1 MGFSMLNESQI
12 AAYQTDGAL
21 LIEGVFSTPEVAVLR
36 AAAERVSAEKR
47 PNVTPEFTGSTA
59 RMVHGAHS
67 YDDTFREL
75 CRHPRLIGPAAQLIG
90 SGLYVHQSRLNFNAG
105 LGTGGFDWH
114 QDYSTWHK
122 VDGLPQPRAMMIA
135 VFLDDMDATNGPLLY
150 IPGSHKEGLIDD
162 FEPVKDAT
170 GNVLMKLSGGLLRT
184 MVDKG
189 GIAAGMGTAGSVL
202 FMHCNL
208 VHGSSANISP
218 RRRALFY
225 VNVNS
230 VENPQT
236 TFARAEYHAGR
247 DFTAIVPGRDDCLL
261 DARP

>member
-1 MGFSMLNESQI
+1 MLNESQV
-12 AAYQTDGAL
+12 AAYKSVGARL
-21 LIEGVFSTPEVAVLR
+21 LEGVFRPPEIDILR
-36 AAAERVSAEKR
+36 AAAARVSTEKR
-47 PNVTPEFTGSTA
+47 PNVTPEFAGSTA
-59 RMVHGAHS
+59 RMVHGAHA
-67 YDDTFREL
+67 YDDAFRQL
-75 CRHPRLIGPAAQLIG
+75 CRHPRLIGPAQQLIG
-90 SGLYVHQSRLNFNAG
+90 SGLYVHQSRLNYNAG

-122 VDGLPQPRAMMIA
+122 VDGLPEPQAMMIA

-162 FEPVKDAT
+162 FEPVEDAS
-170 GNVLMKLSGGLLRT
+170 GNVLMKLSGARLRT
-184 MVDKG
+184 MVEKG
-189 GIAAGMGTAGSVL
+189 GIVAGMGAAGSVM

-236 TFARAEYHAGR
+236 TFARADYHAGR
-247 DFTAIVPGRDDCLL
+247 DFTAIVPGSDDCLL
-261 DARP
+261 GICP